1 MLRLGDVSSRECFA
15 LGMLRHRGRFEEQVR
30 GLSGDRE
37 GIFTFSGDREGIVKG
52 PTNFGNPTSQ
62 SRLSG
67 DREGIIK
74 EL

>member
-1 MLRLGDVSSRECFA
+1 MFA
-15 LGMLRHRGRFEEQVR
+15 LGMLRHRGAAPRGRLVLVRLEEQVR

-37 GIFTFSGDREGIVKG
+37 GIFTFSGDREEIVKG
-52 PTNFGNPTSQ
+52 PTNCGNPTSQ

-67 DREGIIK
+67 DREGIVK